1 MRGAHLEAKASPMK
15 KDTDPIVLTG
25 KVYVAAYL
33 AAHYPRYK
41 LPVQVQ
47 RGDIKL
53 DCHLDEQGRVNRASK
68 TKKGRLRGYSGFFT
82 GVVYDGESWRRF
94 KIDTIVG
101 RTARYCNQKDKGEKI
116 LGVISRLQLQVKL
129 TAFCKDGSYLLV
141 AE

>member
-1 MRGAHLEAKASPMK
+1 MK
-15 KDTDPIVLTG
+15 KDTDPIVLSG

-68 TKKGRLRGYSGFFT
+68 TKRARLRGYSGFFT
-82 GVVYDGESWRRF
+82 GVVYDGDSWRKF
-94 KIDTIVG
+94 KIATIVG
-101 RTARYCNQKDKGEKI
+101 NRARYCNQRDKGEKI
-116 LGVISRLQLQVKL
+116 LGVISRLQLQGEL
-129 TAFCKDGSYLLV
+129 TAFYKEGSYLLS